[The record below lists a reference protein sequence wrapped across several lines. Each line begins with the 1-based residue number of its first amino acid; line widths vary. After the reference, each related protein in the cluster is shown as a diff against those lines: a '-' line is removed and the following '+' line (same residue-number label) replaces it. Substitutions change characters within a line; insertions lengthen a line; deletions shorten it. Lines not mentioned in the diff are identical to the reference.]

1 MPRSTKYTL
10 GAALSPGVVVYNS
23 TGTTA
28 AACDADTSATATAAL
43 RPLGALRSGGALGD
57 EAVVAADGEIVTM
70 IAGGAIADGD
80 VLVCKDGTGG
90 FVVPF
95 TSVAASLSDGD
106 PIYTLGRAQAAAA
119 SGATVP
125 VLQSVQLILASIPA

>member
-23 TGTTA
+23 TGTTVV
-28 AACDADTSATATAAL
+28 ACDADTSATATVAL

-57 EAVVAADGEIVTM
+57 EAVIAADGEIVTM
-70 IAGGAIADGD
+70 MAGDAIADGD

-95 TSVAASLSDGD
+95 ASVAASLSDGD
-106 PIYTLGRAQAAAA
+106 PIFTLGRAQAAAA
-119 SGATVP
+119 SGTTVS
-125 VLQSVQLILASIPA
+125 VLQNVQVIVASIPA